1 MMVSCKWVLEFG
13 RLLDNRSC
21 VHHFTEGPATS
32 DYVSNRIIGQ
42 NCIDLFYNTF
52 KSLEKD

>member
-32 DYVSNRIIGQ
+32 DYVSNRIIG
-42 NCIDLFYNTF
+42 
-52 KSLEKD
+52 